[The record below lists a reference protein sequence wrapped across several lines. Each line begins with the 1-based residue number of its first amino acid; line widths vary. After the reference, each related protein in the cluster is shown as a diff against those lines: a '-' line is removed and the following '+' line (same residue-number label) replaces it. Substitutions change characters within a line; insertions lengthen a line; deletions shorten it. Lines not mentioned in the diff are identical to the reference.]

1 VSSTTALRRE
11 RCMEGVIRRE
21 AFAPLMSLM
30 GRRGV
35 CNELVHRDMNNMA
48 CTIALVTS
56 TSS

>member
-1 VSSTTALRRE
+1 
-11 RCMEGVIRRE
+11 MESVIRRE